1 MARYSTVISFFN
13 HKGGVGK
20 TTTTLNLGR
29 ALQKLGLSVLLV
41 DLDPQ
46 GNLTQALGYEE
57 LERSILPYLN
67 SDNAEDLPL
76 IKVEEK
82 NFHLIPSCLELE
94 TAVYSLV
101 GKPDGQFKV
110 KGIVESVDG
119 FYDYILIDCPPSL
132 GILSVNALT
141 ASDEI
146 IIVVDAEKFSI
157 NNLSNVINTIE
168 GVQKRLNKDLKE
180 YRLLINKMDNLVIKK
195 EINKAVRAN
204 FGKLVFD
211 TEIHDRVAV
220 VEAAGQSMDVISYS
234 EGSSSAREY
243 LRLAKELLKKHGK
256 ESV

>member
-1 MARYSTVISFFN
+1 MANYSKVISLFN

-20 TTTTLNLGR
+20 TTTTLNLGK
-29 ALQKLGLSVLLV
+29 ALHVLGFSVLLI

-46 GNLTQALGYEE
+46 GNLTQSLGFEE
-57 LERSILPYLN
+57 LEKSILHYLD
-67 SDNAEDLPL
+67 SDNPEDLPL
-76 IKVEEK
+76 IKVEE
-82 NFHLIPSCLELE
+82 NFNLIPSSLELE

-110 KGIVESVDG
+110 RSIIESVDG

-168 GVQKRLNKDLKE
+168 GVQKRLNRELKG
-180 YRLLINKMDNLVIKK
+180 YRLLVNKMSNRVIKK
-195 EINKAVRAN
+195 EINRVVREN
-204 FGKLVFD
+204 FGKLVFEN
-211 TEIHDRVAV
+211 EINDRIAV
-220 VEAAGQSMDVISYS
+220 VEASGQNTDVLSLDAAS
-234 EGSSSAREY
+234 PSAKEY
-243 LRLAKELLKKHGK
+243 INLAKELVNSHGK
-256 ESV
+256 EIV